1 MSGHSKWAKIKR
13 AKGANDAKKGQT
25 FTQLANQIA
34 IAAREGGGDPDM
46 NFILRMQMDKARAVN
61 MPTASIERAIDR
73 GTGKSKDGSVIERV
87 TYEGVGPAGS
97 AILIDCLTDNTN
109 RSVADVRNIFEKNGL
124 SLGSA
129 NSVSWQFKEVGLI
142 ILRSAFVK
150 KAEKYGQ
157 DFDIKDVD
165 PEELELELMD
175 IDGVNDIEIVDI
187 DDESG
192 QFKGFEIICNRENLD
207 KVRTAIQDKE
217 LKLISAELIKVAD
230 QKVYLGEEE
239 RAKLEKL
246 IEELEDYDDVDS
258 VWTNANLA

>member
-34 IAAREGGGDPDM
+34 IAAREGGGDPSM
-46 NFILRMQMDKARAVN
+46 NFILRMQIDKARSVN

-73 GTGKSKDGSVIERV
+73 GTGKSKDGSIIERV
-87 TYEGVGPAGS
+87 TYEGIGPASS
-97 AILIDCLTDNTN
+97 AILVDCLTDNTN
-109 RSVADVRNIFEKNGL
+109 RTVSVVRNIFEKNGL
-124 SLGSA
+124 VLGSA
-129 NSVSWQFKEVGLI
+129 NSVSWQFKEVGLVV
-142 ILRSAFVK
+142 LRSAYIK

-157 DFDIKDVD
+157 DFEIKEVD

-175 IDGVNDIEIVDI
+175 IEGVNDIEIVDI

-192 QFKGFEIICNRENLD
+192 SFKGFEMVCNREDLD
-207 KVRTAIQDKE
+207 KVRTAIQEKE

-230 QKVYLGEEE
+230 QKVDLSGEDKE
-239 RAKLEKL
+239 KLEKL
-246 IEELEDYDDVDS
+246 VEELEDCDDVDS
-258 VWTNANLA
+258 VWTNVS